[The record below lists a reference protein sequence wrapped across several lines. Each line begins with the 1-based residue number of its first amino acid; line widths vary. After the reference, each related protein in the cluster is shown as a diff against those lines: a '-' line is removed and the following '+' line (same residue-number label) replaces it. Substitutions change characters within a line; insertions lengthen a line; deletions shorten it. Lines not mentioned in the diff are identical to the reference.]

1 MKKLILILM
10 VGSFFMGCMPPKLA
24 VPLTKEQM
32 SHQIIFNTDKSKD
45 EVFDV
50 SLEWMAKTFVSSK
63 AVIEHKDKP
72 SGKIIGKGYITMI
85 TQVPGMSVP
94 IEYHFTLSIEVKE
107 DRYRLYFEN
116 FRDEMYSDSLEGT
129 VPRKKIRVRN
139 YPNSENSSMYLEM
152 KILLVILPSV
162 YLASSTPVSVQIIN
176 PIAFFSCSCCLFAIK

>member
-10 VGSFFMGCMPPKLA
+10 VGNFFMGCMPPKLA

-32 SHQIIFNTDKSKD
+32 SHQIIFDTDKSND

-63 AVIEHKDKP
+63 AVIEYKDKP

-85 TQVPGMSVP
+85 TEVPGMSVP

-107 DRYRLYFEN
+107 NRFRLYFEN
-116 FRDEMYSDSLEGT
+116 FKTGT
-129 VPRKKIRVRN
+129 QKVPMMGIYQTEV
-139 YPNSENSSMYLEM
+139 
-152 KILLVILPSV
+152 KILNDLKVKLDELGNSLNE
-162 YLASSTPVSVQIIN
+162 YIN
-176 PIAFFSCSCCLFAIK
+176 SANERGDW

>member
-63 AVIEHKDKP
+63 SVIEHKDKP

-116 FRDEMYSDSLEGT
+116 FKTGT
-129 VPRKKIRVRN
+129 QKVPLQGIYQTEV
-139 YPNSENSSMYLEM
+139 
-152 KILLVILPSV
+152 KILNDLKVKLDELGNSLNEYINS
-162 YLASSTPVSVQIIN
+162 ASERGDW
-176 PIAFFSCSCCLFAIK
+176 